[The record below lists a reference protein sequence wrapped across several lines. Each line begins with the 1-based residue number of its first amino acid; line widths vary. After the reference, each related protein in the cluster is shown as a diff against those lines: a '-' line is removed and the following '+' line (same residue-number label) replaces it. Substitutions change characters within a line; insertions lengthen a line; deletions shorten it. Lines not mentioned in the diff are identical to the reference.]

1 MFKMKHKEIGFV
13 KNRKKFFIFST
24 VLMLA
29 IIISSFVFGVDLDIR
44 FKGGTMVDYSYAGE
58 QGAVDL
64 EQVSEIASDVLGSNL
79 TVEEKFNKLTN
90 QNGFEITLV
99 DNDGVSSEVQG
110 DLTDKLQEIFA
121 DQDIK
126 QLSITSVNPTM
137 GKEFF
142 VW

>member
-64 EQVSEIASDVLGSNL
+64 EQVSEIASDVLG
-79 TVEEKFNKLTN
+79 
-90 QNGFEITLV
+90 
-99 DNDGVSSEVQG
+99 
-110 DLTDKLQEIFA
+110 
-121 DQDIK
+121 
-126 QLSITSVNPTM
+126 LSLIHI
-137 GKEFF
+137 
-142 VW
+142 